1 MRPVEGVVV
10 ALCITVKE
18 GKPPEGLKQITDKTS
33 SFKKRK
39 SVGGCVESSPW
50 AKADAGYHLGGCYN
64 NSGKRWQQGGYQWS
78 DSGVQHFGGKATR
91 IS

>member
-1 MRPVEGVVV
+1 MRPVEGVGV
-10 ALCITVKE
+10 ALRITVKE
-18 GKPPEGLKQITDKTS
+18 GKPPEGLKQVTDMTS

-39 SVGGCVESSPW
+39 SVGGCVE
-50 AKADAGYHLGGCYN
+50 AAHGQRQMQLGDCYN